1 MYCFVILF
9 MLAII
14 VLQSWQIGK
23 YKENL
28 VILNKGICKILEKSI
43 RYAEHNMNTSL
54 NGIYEQ
60 IFPVSNM
67 LIYCFTDDMCDEC
80 IRQDLHELYKY
91 QLIVGKEKLL
101 VLPICE
107 GDLLKYAAWEGLLR
121 SFNYR
126 NISDTL
132 NTPYDRNSGTLK
144 RYIAYIGSD
153 GKIETL
159 FFPVKNEQFL
169 TQAYLQTLM
178 HKFDSE

>member
-1 MYCFVILF
+1 MLVIL
-9 MLAII
+9 
-14 VLQSWQIGK
+14 VVQSWQIGK

-28 VILNKGICKILEKSI
+28 VILNKGVGKVLEKSI
-43 RYAEHNMNTSL
+43 RYAERNMNTSL

-60 IFPVSNM
+60 MFPVSNT

-107 GDLLKYAAWEGLLR
+107 NNLLKSAAWEGLLR
-121 SFNYR
+121 SFNYK

-132 NTPYDRNSGTLK
+132 NIPYDKNSGVLK
-144 RYIAYIGSD
+144 RYIAYIGSN

-159 FFPVKNEQFL
+159 FFPAKNEQVL
-169 TQAYLQTLM
+169 TQVYLQTLI